1 MCLEDVFFS
10 ICWLHDILVIFKNHT
25 KFLFPLF
32 PKFLSWYVL
41 LTYSLVKHIS
51 FLRWITV
58 WASLFE
64 KPVQET
70 YDYTKAPFLLD
81 WFSGTQQK
89 YVIIFSK
96 AHHPLSFT
104 LQTSE
109 KNNLSIYTIFTKYL
123 RDLKGSTENTI
134 NFGPFKIY
142 EIHVW
147 MWQLNY
153 KESWRLKNWCF
164 WTVVLEKT
172 LESPLDC

>member
-1 MCLEDVFFS
+1 ML
-10 ICWLHDILVIFKNHT
+10 LHWDATDWELCGPQASPHHTESEERTILAPATHSST
-25 KFLFPLF
+25 
-32 PKFLSWYVL
+32 
-41 LTYSLVKHIS
+41 
-51 FLRWITV
+51 TV
-58 WASLFE
+58 GE
-64 KPVQET
+64 KLWPRQHHNINFC
-70 YDYTKAPFLLD
+70 PFD
-81 WFSGTQQK
+81 EQK

-172 LESPLDC
+172 LENLWTARRSNPS